1 MRISK
6 SILNQTWLKA
16 AIEQTAID
24 YLSQGYSIQKQVRIA
39 DMQADLVV
47 QKDNNVIFFEFK
59 SGKWD
64 TEKINQ
70 ALKLR
75 NYVVNNQAGK
85 FKLVLVNTPEEK
97 QVQIDGLKDILYN
110 LCLEKAI
117 PELCNKLTIQVT
129 LEKVSDIE
137 ISYSKIH
144 QKEIEV
150 KGSVIAHFQ
159 AEADKESFLASFY
172 LTLNDDLELKT
183 LHEFNFDLSSYEY
196 L

>member
-6 SILNQTWLKA
+6 SILNQTWLQA

-24 YLSQGYSIQKQVRIA
+24 YQSQGYSIQKQVTIA
-39 DMQADLVV
+39 DMQADLVA

-64 TEKINQ
+64 TAKVNQ

-85 FKLVLVNTPEEK
+85 FKLVFVNTPEEK

-117 PELCNKLTIQVT
+117 PELRNKLTTQIT
-129 LEKVSDIE
+129 LKKVSDIE
-137 ISYSKIH
+137 ISYSKII
-144 QKEIEV
+144 QKEIQV

-159 AEADKESFLASFY
+159 VEADKESFLANFY
-172 LTLNDDLELKT
+172 LTLSHDLELKT
-183 LHEFNFDLSSYEY
+183 LHEFNFDLSSF